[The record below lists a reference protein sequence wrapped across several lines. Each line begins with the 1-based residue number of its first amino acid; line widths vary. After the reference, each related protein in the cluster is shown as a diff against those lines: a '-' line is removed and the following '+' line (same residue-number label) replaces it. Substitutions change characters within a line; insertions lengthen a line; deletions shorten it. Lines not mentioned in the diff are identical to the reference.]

1 MGQQLFRQIL
11 KRAQLIKSQLK
22 PYLRWVILGGTL
34 FFLAKTLKDN
44 WQEVAAIQIAG
55 PQLAGLATALGV
67 TLLAHIW
74 SGWVWTWILREFKQ
88 PVPVLWGVRV
98 YLKTNIAKYLPGNV
112 WHFYGRILAVTGIGI
127 SPDVAALSV
136 LIEPVLMAAAAL
148 AIALTGSF
156 FTNRGGLW
164 QYAWITLPFVLIAI
178 HPRILNPLM
187 QLLRRLKRKALGS
200 QSQSDADEFKI
211 ERYPFW
217 LLMGEMGFLGLRG
230 AGFLLTVLAIA
241 PAEVQN
247 LALMRLPML
256 LGAFSLAWLL
266 GLVVPGAPGGI
277 GVFEATVTV
286 LLKGQFSAG
295 LILSAV
301 AFYRLI
307 SVLAEVAGAFLAWV
321 DLAQACRWVNRYPHQ
336 KYLSNRHKSKK

>member
-1 MGQQLFRQIL
+1 MGQPFFRQL
-11 KRAQLIKSQLK
+11 HKRVQVIQSWLK
-22 PYLRWVILGGTL
+22 PYIRWAILGGTL

-44 WQEVAAIQIAG
+44 WQEVAAIKIAG
-55 PQLAGLATALGV
+55 SQLAGLATAFAV
-67 TLLAHIW
+67 TLFAHIW

-88 PVPVLWGVRV
+88 PVPVLWGIRV

-127 SPDVAALSV
+127 PSDLAALSV

-148 AIALTGSF
+148 AIALAGSF
-156 FTNRGGLW
+156 FTDRGGVW
-164 QYAWITLPFVLIAI
+164 QYAWIALPFVLIVI
-178 HPRILNPLM
+178 HPRILNPVM
-187 QLLRRLKRKALGS
+187 QFLRRVKQKALGN
-200 QSQSDADEFKI
+200 QSEETAGVFKI

-230 AGFLLTVLAIA
+230 AGFLLTILAIA
-241 PAEVQN
+241 PEEMQN
-247 LALMRLPML
+247 FALLHLPML

-277 GVFEATVTV
+277 GIFEATVMV
-286 LLKGQFSAG
+286 LLKSYFSAG

-307 SVLAEVAGAFLAWV
+307 SVLAEAAGAFLAWM
-321 DLAQACRWVNRYPHQ
+321 DLSQVCRWLNREPDP
-336 KYLSNRHKSKK
+336 KYLSNQKKSK